1 MEKELRE
8 NLSEIKLSIR
18 DLTQVVTDHCMAQ
31 AATNQELK
39 DGVNHANSRITYHF
53 NQHEKTSN
61 RAWGLITGVLLAIIS
76 GVGAFVKTF
85 FFNGNGGGK

>member
-8 NLSEIKLSIR
+8 NLAEIKLSIR

-31 AATNQELK
+31 AATNQEVRDGLK
-39 DGVNHANSRITYHF
+39 MVDSKVRDHLGFHDRV
-53 NQHEKTSN
+53 SN
-61 RAWGLITGVLLAIIS
+61 RAWGLISGVILAILS